1 MKKLRITVEGKVY
14 EVEVEVLG
22 EEHGTTQGAA
32 APAPAQ
38 NVTRSVSI
46 GEATP
51 VTRSSS
57 SAQSGAAAPGAV
69 TSPLT
74 GRVVEVA
81 VKEGQN
87 VKEGETLLTIE
98 AMKMNTFVYAP
109 RAGAV
114 TGVFVNSGDAVEE
127 GQALVKIE

>member
-14 EVEVEVLG
+14 EVEVEILG
-22 EEHGTTQGAA
+22 EEHTPSHGQL
-32 APAPAQ
+32 APPSSPI
-38 NVTRSVSI
+38 VTRSVSV
-46 GEATP
+46 GQAAPPTQ
-51 VTRSSS
+51 SSS
-57 SAQSGAAAPGAV
+57 SAQTGTAAPGAV

-81 VKEGQN
+81 VKEGQS
-87 VKEGETLLTIE
+87 VKEGETLITIE

-109 RAGAV
+109 RAGTV